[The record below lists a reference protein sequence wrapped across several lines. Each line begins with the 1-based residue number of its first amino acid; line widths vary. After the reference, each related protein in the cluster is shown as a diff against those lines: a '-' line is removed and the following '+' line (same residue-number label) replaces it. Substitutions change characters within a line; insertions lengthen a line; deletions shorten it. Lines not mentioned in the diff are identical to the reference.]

1 MLETLKFFLFQIE
14 FIFSHMQLEDYIDI
28 ALVAALLYVAFQALY
43 QTRALQLL
51 RGVIIFAIAGA
62 VLFMILPQNTFGLL
76 VQGLIIMGI
85 IALPWLFQDEL
96 RRALTG
102 LGRLGHRR
110 VYSSSFDRF
119 KEILISVT
127 QKLAER
133 GEGALIV
140 LEGET
145 PLEEIIQTGVQI
157 QAETITPELL
167 LSVFR
172 RNSPLHDGAV
182 ILRGDQLIAASCILP
197 VSTERSGR
205 TRLGT
210 RHRAALGLSIQVP
223 DTLVVVVSEETRG
236 ISVALNGRLYRHL
249 NEERL
254 DRWFDRFQD
263 HIAGNDRS
271 SWDWIKGGG
280 LKSSLI
286 NAALAAVLAT
296 LAWAAVSLR
305 TNPPQEV
312 FIGDVPLNMVSPD
325 SNLVVMNQIP
335 GIINSRIQTT
345 FDKAGE
351 ISSASVSAVV
361 NLEDLTAGVHR
372 VPVEVTTEDERVQVV
387 SVDPNFVDVTLEP
400 FVSIEFAPT
409 YSITDPET
417 LPLGYKL
424 GEISLSPGS
433 ISVKGP
439 EQFVEQVNEVRTEIA
454 IEGRKNSFQESQ
466 LVVPLDVDGQL
477 INGVR
482 LEPAEVLISVPVEQ
496 TEQTRQVPIYADIKA
511 DTIED
516 DYEINSVLISPPT
529 VTLIGEELVVR
540 QVGEFLATAP
550 ISLTNVFSEIN
561 LDVPLLLPEGI
572 VSRGEADED
581 IITVRVDIQV
591 SPVTNYLPLT
601 TAPELRG
608 MLEDYTAEVSPP
620 QVSILLI
627 GPQPILDEITSDPSL
642 VVAYVDL
649 TGLGP
654 GLYELPLENENP
666 SGISVELFPSEVQ
679 VTINEQQ

>member
-127 QKLAER
+127 HKLAER

-254 DRWFDRFQD
+254 DRWLDRFQD

-280 LKSSLI
+280 LQSSLI
-286 NAALAAVLAT
+286 NAALAVVLAT

-477 INGVR
+477 INGIR

-529 VTLIGEELVVR
+529 VTLIGDELVVQ